1 MKPDNFKPMLAVA
14 AETSQVKFPVMAS
27 VKLDGLRGCI
37 FGGVAYSRSLKPLPN
52 LCIQQWCKLNQE
64 ALEGLD
70 GEFIVGSET
79 DPLVFS
85 KTTSVVM
92 SIDKVQDFTF
102 FAFDVVD
109 ETKTAFERYQ
119 GLLQKQIKGELPKE
133 VWGVTQVRI
142 ENPEQLEVFE
152 KDALEQGFEGTMLK
166 SLDGKYKFG
175 RSTVKSQ
182 QLLKRKLFVDSEFEI
197 VGFEPKYHNANE
209 AVINEL
215 GRTSRSTS
223 KEGLVALDTLG
234 ALLCKTPSGTI
245 FGVGTGFDDATR
257 KSLWNQRESLTGQ
270 LAKVKYFEVGMQDGV
285 PRFPVFISTRSELDM
300 SN

>member
-14 AETSQVKFPVMAS
+14 AETNQVKFPCMAS
-27 VKLDGLRGCI
+27 VKLDGIRCTI
-37 FGGVAYSRSLKPLPN
+37 FGGIAYSRSLKPLPN
-52 LCIQQWCKLNQE
+52 LYIQQWCKLNQE

-102 FAFDVVD
+102 FTFDVVD
-109 ETKTAFERYQ
+109 ETKTAIERFQ
-119 GLLQKQIKGELPKE
+119 VLNTKGLVGKSLPKE
-133 VWGVTQVRI
+133 VWVVTQYKI
-142 ENPEQLEVFE
+142 ETLEQLEAFE

-257 KSLWNQRESLTGQ
+257 KSLWDQRESLTGQ
-270 LAKVKYFEVGMQDGV
+270 LAKVKYFEVGMQDEV
-285 PRFPVFISTRSELDM
+285 PRFPVFLGLRNSDDIS
-300 SN
+300 

>member
-14 AETSQVKFPVMAS
+14 AETNQVKFPCMAS
-27 VKLDGLRGCI
+27 VKLDGIRSTI
-37 FGGVAYSRSLKPLPN
+37 FGGIAYSRSLKPLPN
-52 LCIQQWCKLNQE
+52 LHIQQWCKLNQE

-109 ETKTAFERYQ
+109 TDKTAFERYQ
-119 GLLQKQIKGELPKE
+119 DLLQKQIKDELPKE

-142 ENPEQLEVFE
+142 ENPKQLEAFE

-234 ALLCKTPSGTI
+234 ALLCKTASGTI

-257 KSLWNQRESLTGQ
+257 KSLWDQRESLLGQ
-270 LAKVKYFEVGMQDGV
+270 LAKVKYFEVGMQGDT
-285 PRFPVFISTRSELDM
+285 PRFPTFCAIRSPDDM

>member
-14 AETSQVKFPVMAS
+14 AETNQVKFPCMAS
-27 VKLDGLRGCI
+27 VKLDGIRCTI
-37 FGGVAYSRSLKPLPN
+37 FGGIAYSRSLKPLPN

-102 FAFDVVD
+102 FAFDIVD

-119 GLLQKQIKGELPKE
+119 ELLQKQVKDELPKE
-133 VWGVTQVRI
+133 VWVVSQVKI
-142 ENPEQLEVFE
+142 HDEIHLADFE
-152 KDALEQGFEGTMLK
+152 SQSLDNGFEGTMLK

-182 QLLKRKLFVDSEFEI
+182 QLLKRKLFVDSEFKI

-257 KSLWNQRESLTGQ
+257 KSLWDQRESLLGQ

-285 PRFPVFISTRSELDM
+285 PRFPVFLGLRNSDDIS
-300 SN
+300 

>member
-14 AETSQVKFPVMAS
+14 AETNQVKFPCMAS
-27 VKLDGLRGCI
+27 VKLDGIRCTI
-37 FGGVAYSRSLKPLPN
+37 FGGIAYSRSLKPLPN
-52 LCIQQWCKLNQE
+52 LHIQQWCKLNQE

-102 FAFDVVD
+102 FAFDIVD
-109 ETKTAFERYQ
+109 TDKTSFLRYQ
-119 GLLQKQIKGELPKE
+119 DLLQKQVKGELPKE
-133 VWGVTQVRI
+133 VWVVNQVKI
-142 ENPEQLEVFE
+142 EDEIHLADFE
-152 KDALEQGFEGTMLK
+152 SQSLGNGFEGTMLK

-209 AVINEL
+209 AVVNEL
-215 GRTSRSTS
+215 GQTSRSTS

-257 KSLWNQRESLTGQ
+257 KSLWDQRESLTGQ
-270 LAKVKYFEVGMQDGV
+270 LAKVKYFEVGMQDEV
-285 PRFPVFISTRSELDM
+285 PRFPVFLGLRNSDDIS
-300 SN
+300 

>member
-14 AETSQVKFPVMAS
+14 AETNQVKFPCMAS
-27 VKLDGLRGCI
+27 VKLDGIRCTI
-37 FGGVAYSRSLKPLPN
+37 FGGIAYSRSLKPLPN
-52 LCIQQWCKLNQE
+52 LHIQQWCKLNQE

-102 FAFDVVD
+102 FAFDIVD
-109 ETKTAFERYQ
+109 TDKTSFLRYQ
-119 GLLQKQIKGELPKE
+119 DLLQKQVKGELPKE
-133 VWGVTQVRI
+133 VWVVNQVKI
-142 ENPEQLEVFE
+142 EDEIHLADFE
-152 KDALEQGFEGTMLK
+152 SQSLGNGFEGTMLK

-209 AVINEL
+209 AVVNEL
-215 GRTSRSTS
+215 GQTSRSTS

-257 KSLWNQRESLTGQ
+257 KSLWDQRESLTGQ

-285 PRFPVFISTRSELDM
+285 PRFPVFLGLRNSDDIS
-300 SN
+300 

>member
-1 MKPDNFKPMLAVA
+1 
-14 AETSQVKFPVMAS
+14 
-27 VKLDGLRGCI
+27 
-37 FGGVAYSRSLKPLPN
+37 
-52 LCIQQWCKLNQE
+52 
-64 ALEGLD
+64 
-70 GEFIVGSET
+70 
-79 DPLVFS
+79 
-85 KTTSVVM
+85 
-92 SIDKVQDFTF
+92 
-102 FAFDVVD
+102 
-109 ETKTAFERYQ
+109 
-119 GLLQKQIKGELPKE
+119 
-133 VWGVTQVRI
+133 
-142 ENPEQLEVFE
+142 
-152 KDALEQGFEGTMLK
+152 MLK

-245 FGVGTGFDDATR
+245 FGVGTGFDGATR
-257 KSLWNQRESLTGQ
+257 KSLWDQRESLLGQ

-285 PRFPVFISTRSELDM
+285 PRFPVYISIRSELDM

>member
-1 MKPDNFKPMLAVA
+1 MKPGNFKPMLAVA

-37 FGGVAYSRSLKPLPN
+37 FGGIAYSRSLKPLPN

-102 FAFDVVD
+102 FAFDIVD
-109 ETKTAFERYQ
+109 TDKTSFLRYQ
-119 GLLQKQIKGELPKE
+119 DLLQTQVKGELPKE
-133 VWGVTQVRI
+133 VWVVNQVKI
-142 ENPEQLEVFE
+142 EDEIHLADFE
-152 KDALEQGFEGTMLK
+152 SQSLGNGFEGTMLK

-209 AVINEL
+209 AVVNEL

-257 KSLWNQRESLTGQ
+257 KSLWDQRESLTGQ
-270 LAKVKYFEVGMQDGV
+270 LAKVKYFEVGMQDEV
-285 PRFPVFISTRSELDM
+285 PRFPVFLGLRNSDDIS
-300 SN
+300 

>member
-1 MKPDNFKPMLAVA
+1 MKPEKFKPMLAVA
-14 AETSQVKFPVMAS
+14 AELNEVKYPCMAS
-27 VKLDGLRGCI
+27 VKLDGIRATI
-37 FGGVAYSRSLKPLPN
+37 FGGMAYSRSLKPIPN
-52 LCIQQWCKLNQE
+52 RSIQEWCKLNQE

-85 KTTSVVM
+85 QTTSFVM
-92 SIDKVQDFTF
+92 SHDKVQDFTF
-102 FAFDVVD
+102 FVFDYVD

-119 GLLQKQIKGELPKE
+119 YLLQLQVQGKLPSNAW
-133 VWGVTQVRI
+133 VVTQTKI
-142 ENPEQLEVFE
+142 ENQEQLEAFE

-197 VGFEPKYHNANE
+197 VGFEPKYHNTNE
-209 AVINEL
+209 AVTNEL
-215 GRTSRSTS
+215 GRTARSTS

-245 FGVGTGFDDATR
+245 FGVGTGFDDALR
-257 KSLWNQRESLTGQ
+257 QELWNSRAELIGK
-270 LAKVKYFEVGMQDGV
+270 LAKVKYFEVGMQEGV
-285 PRFPVFISTRSELDM
+285 PRFPVFISTRHPDDLS
-300 SN
+300 

>member
-1 MKPDNFKPMLAVA
+1 
-14 AETSQVKFPVMAS
+14 MAS
-27 VKLDGLRGCI
+27 VKLDGIRCTI
-37 FGGVAYSRSLKPLPN
+37 FGGIAYSRSLKPLPN
-52 LCIQQWCKLNQE
+52 LHIQQWCKLNQE

-102 FAFDVVD
+102 FAFDIVD
-109 ETKTAFERYQ
+109 TDKTSFLRYQ
-119 GLLQKQIKGELPKE
+119 DLLQKQVKGELPKE
-133 VWGVTQVRI
+133 VWVVNQVKI
-142 ENPEQLEVFE
+142 EDEIHLADFE
-152 KDALEQGFEGTMLK
+152 SQSLGNGFEGTMLK

-209 AVINEL
+209 AVVNEL
-215 GRTSRSTS
+215 GQTSRSTS

-257 KSLWNQRESLTGQ
+257 KSLWDQRESLTGQ
-270 LAKVKYFEVGMQDGV
+270 LAKVKYFEVGMQDEV
-285 PRFPVFISTRSELDM
+285 PRFPVFLGLRNSDDIS
-300 SN
+300 